1 MPTLKTLN
9 FKNKS
14 FHSFLHV
21 SAEVNLTGYIL
32 IKVHHNVSIIVSSFV
47 SDPGSARNRV
57 FVSTARCPRLGAD
70 VTSLIQMGHILNAI
84 DTRTFQAREW
94 LPPLGGGVSRMS
106 SQVLLFRKT
115 ETTMMTAPRHK
126 LPNHPVNKFEQE
138 QSSAQDGVTTSSA
151 AAA

>member
-14 FHSFLHV
+14 FHSLLHV
-21 SAEVNLTGYIL
+21 SAEVNLTRYIL

-84 DTRTFQAREW
+84 DT

-106 SQVLLFRKT
+106 SQVLLFRNT
-115 ETTMMTAPRHK
+115 ETTMMTASRHK